1 MKRLIYFLI
10 ILAALITGAL
20 LGAHSAFAFPDA
32 KGTSVLTGVVI
43 GPNDKPVAH
52 AAVSYQSSGGNAAH
66 AVHTDS
72 RGRFTIYKLPADN
85 YDLRASA
92 NGIFSE
98 WEKNVTIHAGQ
109 TRSVTLH
116 LIYAKQMPKVA
127 ISVTKSGRLADYSCN
142 SSARSCRSVADTSEI
157 AQTSIP
163 CARE

>member
-1 MKRLIYFLI
+1 MKRFVYLLTV
-10 ILAALITGAL
+10 ILLLLTGTL
-20 LGAHSAFAFPDA
+20 LVTRPVFASHEA

-72 RGRFTIYKLPADN
+72 QGRFTITKLPADN

-98 WEKNVTIHAGQ
+98 WEKNVTIHTGQ

-116 LIYAKQMPKVA
+116 LIYAKQMPKAA
-127 ISVTKSGRLADYSCN
+127 IS
-142 SSARSCRSVADTSEI
+142 TSKNN
-157 AQTSIP
+157 
-163 CARE
+163 

>member
-52 AAVSYQSSGGNAAH
+52 AAVSYQSSSGNAAH
-66 AVHTDS
+66 AVHTDA
-72 RGRFTIYKLPADN
+72 RGRFTITRLPSDN

-98 WEKNVTIHAGQ
+98 WQKNITVHTGQ
-109 TRSVTLH
+109 TRSITLQ
-116 LIYAKQMPKVA
+116 LIYAKEMPKVH
-127 ISVTKSGRLADYSCN
+127 ISASKN
-142 SSARSCRSVADTSEI
+142 H
-157 AQTSIP
+157 
-163 CARE
+163 

>member
-10 ILAALITGAL
+10 ILVALITGAL

-52 AAVSYQSSGGNAAH
+52 AAVSYQSSGGNA
-66 AVHTDS
+66 VHTDS
-72 RGRFTIYKLPADN
+72 HGRFTIYKLPADN

-127 ISVTKSGRLADYSCN
+127 ISANKN
-142 SSARSCRSVADTSEI
+142 
-157 AQTSIP
+157 
-163 CARE
+163 

>member
-1 MKRLIYFLI
+1 MKRVLYFLI
-10 ILAALITGAL
+10 VLAALI
-20 LGAHSAFAFPDA
+20 GAHSAFASPDA

-72 RGRFTIYKLPADN
+72 HGRFTIYKLPADN

-127 ISVTKSGRLADYSCN
+127 ISASKN
-142 SSARSCRSVADTSEI
+142 N
-157 AQTSIP
+157 
-163 CARE
+163 